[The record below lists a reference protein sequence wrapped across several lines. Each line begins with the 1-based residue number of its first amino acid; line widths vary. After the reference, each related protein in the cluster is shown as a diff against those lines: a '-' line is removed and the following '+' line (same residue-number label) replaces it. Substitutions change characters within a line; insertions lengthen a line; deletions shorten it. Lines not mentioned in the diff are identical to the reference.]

1 MGGGVI
7 RHENPM
13 VFAKYFRI
21 VFDNFLYL
29 SLQEIFGSVHLEIGF
44 RPVDA
49 YFFLLVMFQFYN
61 HNNFF
66 LRIQYR
72 QQHLPSP
79 RINNISTM
87 NILDDLDDELDELE
101 TTTKPKVKILNK
113 RKNINL

>member
-1 MGGGVI
+1 M
-7 RHENPM
+7 
-13 VFAKYFRI
+13 RI
-21 VFDNFLYL
+21 
-29 SLQEIFGSVHLEIGF
+29 
-44 RPVDA
+44 
-49 YFFLLVMFQFYN
+49 FLLVMFQFYN

-113 RKNINL
+113 KKEHKPIVDDDLDLDLDDDDFNLPKIKPPTKFKR